1 MRQFID
7 ELKDFFKKGD
17 MTLLIL
23 ALIVSGFGCVCM
35 ASATS
40 AEKFGDSNLKYI
52 VVQLLAIFLGA
63 CIYAVVSSLD
73 VEVMSE
79 YRFFLVAFNI
89 FLLLLRQ
96 NSGSIRFVYPFRSPI
111 Q

>member
-1 MRQFID
+1 MRKFLD

-23 ALIVSGFGCVCM
+23 ALIVAGFGCVCM

-52 VVQLLAIFLGA
+52 VVQLLAIGLGVFMLRREQVVDNVCVA
-63 CIYAVVSSLD
+63 CA
-73 VEVMSE
+73 
-79 YRFFLVAFNI
+79 
-89 FLLLLRQ
+89 
-96 NSGSIRFVYPFRSPI
+96 SPL
-111 Q
+111 